1 MIEIVNYTKKHKLE
15 WDNFVRTSK
24 NGTFLFYRDYMD
36 YHEDRFCD
44 HSLLIFKKDKL
55 IALLPA
61 NKRSDGTISSHDGL
75 TYGGLLTGTEMNISL
90 ALDIFKVLLRYLRL
104 IKAKVL
110 LYKPI
115 PHIYHLYPAEEDLH
129 ALFKAGATQVR
140 NDVSSSI
147 RLNQQLGFSTLR
159 KRGVKKA
166 IKNKVIVSSSDSW
179 SEFWEILTENL
190 AEKYNVAPTHNLDE
204 MIYLKNIFNE
214 NIRLYTA
221 VKLQSIVAGLVVYK
235 CGRTSHV
242 QYIASNELG
251 RGMGAIDA
259 IINYLIYETVDDHEW
274 FDFGISTTENGWVL
288 NKGLSHQKE
297 LFGAR
302 TISYQ
307 QFSIPL

>member
-1 MIEIVNYTKKHKLE
+1 VIEIVNYTKKYKLE

-90 ALDIFKVLLRYLRL
+90 ALDIFNVLLNYLRL
-104 IKAKVL
+104 LKAKNL

-166 IKNKVIVSSSDSW
+166 FKNNVIVSRSDNW
-179 SEFWEILTENL
+179 SEFWKILTENL
-190 AEKYNVAPTHNLDE
+190 ANRFGVSPTHSLDE
-204 MIYLKNIFNE
+204 ILHLKNIFCN
-214 NIRLYTA
+214 NISLYTA
-221 VKLQSIVAGLVVYK
+221 IIDQSLIAGLVIYK
-235 CGRTSHV
+235 CGQAIHV
-242 QYIASNELG
+242 QYIASNEIG
-251 RGMGAIDA
+251 KAVGAIDA
-259 IINYLIYETVDDHEW
+259 IVNYLIKEVFGEYEW

-302 TISYQ
+302 TISYH

>member
-1 MIEIVNYTKKHKLE
+1 MIEIVRYTKKYKPK
-15 WDNFVRTSK
+15 WDHFVSTSK

-75 TYGGLLTGTEMNISL
+75 TYGGLLTGNDMIISL
-90 ALDIFKVLLRYLRL
+90 TLDIFSVLLSYLRKT
-104 IKAKVL
+104 KAKNL
-110 LYKPI
+110 LYKTI

-129 ALFKAGATQVR
+129 ALFKAGATQIR

-147 RLNQQLGFSTLR
+147 KLNQQLGFSTLR

-166 IKNKVIVSSSDSW
+166 IKNKVIVSSSDDW
-179 SEFWEILTENL
+179 SEFWEMLTENL
-190 AEKYNVAPTHNLDE
+190 AERYNVAPTHGLDE
-204 MIYLKNIFNE
+204 MLYLKNMFCD

-221 VKLQSIVAGLVVYK
+221 VMEQSIIAGLVVYK
-235 CGRTSHV
+235 CGRTVHV

-251 RGMGAIDA
+251 RAIGAIDA
-259 IINYLIYETVDDHEW
+259 IVNYLIYKIFDDHEW
-274 FDFGISTTENGWVL
+274 FDFGISTTESGWVL

-302 TISYQ
+302 TICYQ